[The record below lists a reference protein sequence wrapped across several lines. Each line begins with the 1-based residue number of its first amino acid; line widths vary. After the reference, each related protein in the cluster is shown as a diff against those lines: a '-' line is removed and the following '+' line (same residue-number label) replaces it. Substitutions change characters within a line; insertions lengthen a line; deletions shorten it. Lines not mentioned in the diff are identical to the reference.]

1 MARNYYASIYDTIR
15 FEGEYS
21 EDDDDEDEPVE
32 DIYPN
37 DLLEPEPFIRAPV
50 VSYDAAVIMYEEFT
64 ENDNPSDLREWEE
77 SDWVRDHPD
86 PMISRIYT
94 QATDRRY

>member
-1 MARNYYASIYDTIR
+1 
-15 FEGEYS
+15 
-21 EDDDDEDEPVE
+21 
-32 DIYPN
+32 
-37 DLLEPEPFIRAPV
+37 
-50 VSYDAAVIMYEEFT
+50 MYEEFT
-64 ENDNPSDLREWEE
+64 ENDNPYDLREWEE